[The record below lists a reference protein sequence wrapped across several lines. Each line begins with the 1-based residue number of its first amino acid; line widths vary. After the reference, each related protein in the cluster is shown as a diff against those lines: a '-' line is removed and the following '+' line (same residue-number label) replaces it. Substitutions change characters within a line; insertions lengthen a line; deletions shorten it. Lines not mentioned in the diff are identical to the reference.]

1 MVKETPSLLRLGAMV
16 FFTLSCIGIL
26 MFLWLAFGGPLPLKA
41 ESYRF
46 KVAFKEA
53 ATLTQEA
60 DVRIAGVNVGK
71 VKTKEL
77 DKAGNATVVELELK
91 EAYAP
96 IPRDTRAILRQKTL
110 LGETYVELSTGDRSG
125 PMLPDGG
132 RLADVFVQPT
142 VELDEIFNAFDK
154 PTRTAFQ
161 GWVKE
166 LAKAA
171 KGGRGEDLNDAFG
184 NLEPFA
190 VDGAQLLSKLD
201 EQDVAVRRLIKNTGV
216 VFGALNKREGALR
229 DVIVNSNEAFE
240 ATASRDD
247 ALAETFRVFPTFL
260 GRVAFD
266 VGSVGAFF
274 ERHASVGEYFEGAG
288 YGSGSDGP
296 RSWGFGPG
304 SGGVVPGSRSVDPG
318 VEDGPPR
325 SGALSGRG
333 RAGVRVRP
341 TRSSPSSTPSSPCS
355 AFTRPPWP
363 GFISNGGL
371 EPRPATLA
379 PGNRVQAQIGQINNN
394 SFERFPTRPERERGN
409 AYLAPE
415 RPATAA
421 FAQGPFVES
430 FDCRPSGGE
439 QPDPDDAGQR
449 PQPAHQ
455 ERRQEPT
462 VPRAAQVAVRAASS
476 STAPTV
482 GRHPRWTPR
491 GNLEGSAAGPQAV
504 AARRGREG

>member
-77 DKAGNATVVELELK
+77 DKAGNATVTELEIK

-96 IPRDTRAILRQKTL
+96 IPRDSRAILRQKTL
-110 LGETYVELSTGDRSG
+110 LGETYVELSTGDRAG
-125 PMLPDGG
+125 PALADGG

-166 LAKAA
+166 LAKAT

-190 VDGAQLLSKLD
+190 VDGAQLLAKLD

-260 GRVAFD
+260 DESRSTLVRLERFSNDTRPLVNILKGPATDLGPTVRDLGDLAPDLEGLFSELDPLIRASRTGLPDLERFLAAGEPVFESAH
-266 VGSVGAFF
+266 AFF
-274 ERHASVGEYFEGAG
+274 PELNPILSLLSF
-288 YGSGSDGP
+288 
-296 RSWGFGPG
+296 
-304 SGGVVPGSRSVDPG
+304 SR
-318 VEDGPPR
+318 ED
-325 SGALSGRG
+325 
-333 RAGVRVRP
+333 
-341 TRSSPSSTPSSPCS
+341 
-355 AFTRPPWP
+355 TRPK
-363 GFISNGGL
+363 
-371 EPRPATLA
+371 
-379 PGNRVQAQIGQINNN
+379 
-394 SFERFPTRPERERGN
+394 RERGN
-409 AYLAPE
+409 AYPEPNHLA
-415 RPATAA
+415 RLIA
-421 FAQGPFVES
+421 FGAFES

-439 QPDPDDAGQR
+439 QPNPDDQVNNPNPLTKSGAKSPPCFVEPASLYDGKLFQR
-449 PQPAHQ
+449 L
-455 ERRQEPT
+455 
-462 VPRAAQVAVRAASS
+462 
-476 STAPTV
+476 
-482 GRHPRWTPR
+482 PR
-491 GNLEGSAAGPQAV
+491 GEVPDVSAPRGTESTEGPPNPN
-504 AARRGREG
+504 R